1 MNRAKFLST
10 MRLWAVCILVLS
22 AFCLAGNIQRAYA
35 ETYTTMDSSGNLIT
49 SDSLESAIETARI
62 TGRPIALDPG
72 HSDGM
77 SGRDPGAIGPSGLRE
92 GDVAWSTAMSTK
104 YYLEK
109 WGIKVVVVRGQNE
122 DPTLKE
128 RVQRAV
134 DAKCCAIV
142 SMHYNSAGPN
152 AVGSMVLTP
161 RNIRYNND
169 LYTAGQKLAKAI
181 NGELNKRAGITTRWD
196 SAPTKGYG
204 GGDTYD
210 TGEESDYFG
219 IIRYARRNGILG
231 VIIEHEFISNPSM
244 EAKLSNSAFIDRI
257 GYADAWGIWDHFYA
271 SKTWWSMSRVD
282 AWSGSDGQITMRPH
296 LVGVG
301 SGMTYSYYYKIS
313 GGSWVTLAENTTNTS
328 YSFTPLSGG
337 TYTLYITAKSS
348 DGTSVSRQIE
358 YKAGTIQQSPG
369 WHKTDNGWMYF
380 NSNGEAYSSRWF
392 KDSDGWHFFNAA
404 GIAARGWA
412 YTTNNDIFYFDPSQ
426 EHHPALLGEVT
437 LNGGRHYY
445 FDEHSGLAQDRWVKL
460 PGGNWVYASKEGAFI
475 SGWHYIGGN
484 KIFYFD
490 TEDPTHPALFGE
502 VVLNGGRHYW
512 FDENQGMASNQW
524 VETKPG
530 SKSFASK
537 EGAFVSGWHYTTGG
551 KLFYFDE
558 EQPDHP
564 VKLGE
569 VALDGHYYWFDKTEG
584 LARKQWVTLPNGD
597 KAWAT
602 QEGSLTGRIINGE
615 FFAADGSQPTG
626 KVDLGDIVVYVS
638 EDHKLLTGWQKIDGK
653 DYFFNDDGRPAS
665 GWLNYGGSWYFLDS
679 NGLMQTGWVHPSG
692 SYWYHLAAN
701 GKMDT
706 GWIKDGGKDYYL
718 DPTSGAMKTG
728 YLSWGGK
735 LYHADSD
742 GAMYEAPCYYPDM
755 LRYAQNIY
763 SATRWLIQIDTH
775 QNRFAVYYG
784 SYGNWVP
791 WHEWYCTTGAPG
803 MWTPHGQFSAGMKG
817 LYFGSGYRCWY
828 YTQIS
833 GDYLIHSIL
842 YNSDGYTVRDG
853 RLGYHGSHGCV
864 RLATENAK
872 WVYNNIPYG
881 TKIYIW

>member
-1 MNRAKFLST
+1 
-10 MRLWAVCILVLS
+10 
-22 AFCLAGNIQRAYA
+22 
-35 ETYTTMDSSGNLIT
+35 
-49 SDSLESAIETARI
+49 
-62 TGRPIALDPG
+62 
-72 HSDGM
+72 
-77 SGRDPGAIGPSGLRE
+77 
-92 GDVAWSTAMSTK
+92 
-104 YYLEK
+104 
-109 WGIKVVVVRGQNE
+109 
-122 DPTLKE
+122 
-128 RVQRAV
+128 
-134 DAKCCAIV
+134 
-142 SMHYNSAGPN
+142 
-152 AVGSMVLTP
+152 
-161 RNIRYNND
+161 
-169 LYTAGQKLAKAI
+169 
-181 NGELNKRAGITTRWD
+181 
-196 SAPTKGYG
+196 
-204 GGDTYD
+204 
-210 TGEESDYFG
+210 
-219 IIRYARRNGILG
+219 
-231 VIIEHEFISNPSM
+231 
-244 EAKLSNSAFIDRI
+244 
-257 GYADAWGIWDHFYA
+257 
-271 SKTWWSMSRVD
+271 
-282 AWSGSDGQITMRPH
+282 
-296 LVGVG
+296 
-301 SGMTYSYYYKIS
+301 
-313 GGSWVTLAENTTNTS
+313 
-328 YSFTPLSGG
+328 
-337 TYTLYITAKSS
+337 
-348 DGTSVSRQIE
+348 
-358 YKAGTIQQSPG
+358 
-369 WHKTDNGWMYF
+369 
-380 NSNGEAYSSRWF
+380 
-392 KDSDGWHFFNAA
+392 
-404 GIAARGWA
+404 
-412 YTTNNDIFYFDPSQ
+412 
-426 EHHPALLGEVT
+426 
-437 LNGGRHYY
+437 
-445 FDEHSGLAQDRWVKL
+445 
-460 PGGNWVYASKEGAFI
+460 
-475 SGWHYIGGN
+475 
-484 KIFYFD
+484 
-490 TEDPTHPALFGE
+490 
-502 VVLNGGRHYW
+502 
-512 FDENQGMASNQW
+512 MASNQW

-569 VALDGHYYWFDKTEG
+569 VALNGHYYWFDKTEG

-679 NGLMQTGWVHPSG
+679 SGLMQTGWVHPSG

-803 MWTPHGQFSAGMKG
+803 MWTPHGQFTAGMKG

-833 GDYLIHSIL
+833 GEYLIHSIL

>member
-10 MRLWAVCILVLS
+10 TRLWAVCVLVLS

-35 ETYTTMDSSGNLIT
+35 ETYTTMDSSGNLVT

-142 SMHYNSAGPN
+142 SMHYNSAGPY

-161 RNIRYNND
+161 RNVRYNND

-380 NSNGEAYSSRWF
+380 NSNGEAYSSCWF

-445 FDEHSGLAQDRWVKL
+445 FDESRGLVQDRWVKL

-475 SGWHYIGGN
+475 SGWHYIGN
-484 KIFYFD
+484 DIFYFD

-502 VVLNGGRHYW
+502 VVLNGGHHYW

-524 VETKPG
+524 VTL
-530 SKSFASK
+530 AN
-537 EGAFVSGWHYTTGG
+537 G
-551 KLFYFDE
+551 KR
-558 EQPDHP
+558 
-564 VKLGE
+564 V
-569 VALDGHYYWFDKTEG
+569 
-584 LARKQWVTLPNGD
+584 
-597 KAWAT
+597 WAT
-602 QEGSLTGRIINGE
+602 AEGSLAE
-615 FFAADGSQPTG
+615 SDAKDA
-626 KVDLGDIVVYVS
+626 
-638 EDHKLLTGWQKIDGK
+638 KLITD
-653 DYFFNDDGRPAS
+653 A
-665 GWLNYGGSWYFLDS
+665 
-679 NGLMQTGWVHPSG
+679 PSG
-692 SYWYHLAAN
+692 ETEKPDDNNTPDKPSDDPSDKPSEVTWSTETTILGEASLSKDALVADLKAGLAAR
-701 GKMDT
+701 GISYPKELAE
-706 GWIKDGGKDYYL
+706 K
-718 DPTSGAMKTG
+718 GAATPEEFIDQLWDAATAEGVRPEVLYAQAMLETG
-728 YLSWGGK
+728 YLQFNGDVSVGQCNFGGMGATGNGVPGDSYQNVHEGLLAQAQHLRVYTGNTPLTNIVDKRFGNWLLNRQKANPATTIGK
-735 LYHADSD
+735 LVGSWAMSPTYAD
-742 GAMYEAPCYYPDM
+742 
-755 LRYAQNIY
+755 
-763 SATRWLIQIDTH
+763 QI
-775 QNRFAVYYG
+775 V
-784 SYGNWVP
+784 
-791 WHEWYCTTGAPG
+791 
-803 MWTPHGQFSAGMKG
+803 
-817 LYFGSGYRCWY
+817 
-828 YTQIS
+828 
-833 GDYLIHSIL
+833 SIL
-842 YNSDGYTVRDG
+842 N
-853 RLGYHGSHGCV
+853 RL
-864 RLATENAK
+864 
-872 WVYNNIPYG
+872 
-881 TKIYIW
+881 

>member
-10 MRLWAVCILVLS
+10 MRLWAVCVLVLS

-92 GDVAWSTAMSTK
+92 GDVAWNTAMSTK

-181 NGELNKRAGITTRWD
+181 NGELNKRAGITNRWD

-296 LVGVG
+296 LIGVG

-348 DGTSVSRQIE
+348 DGTSVSRQME
-358 YKAGTIQQSPG
+358 YKAGTIQQSSG

-380 NSNGEAYSSRWF
+380 NSNGEAYSSCWF

-445 FDEHSGLAQDRWVKL
+445 FDESRGLVKDRWVKL
-460 PGGNWVYASKEGAFI
+460 PDGNWVYASKEGAFI
-475 SGWHYIGGN
+475 SGWHYIGN
-484 KIFYFD
+484 DIFYFD

-502 VVLNGGRHYW
+502 VTLNGGRHYW

-524 VETKPG
+524 VTL
-530 SKSFASK
+530 AN
-537 EGAFVSGWHYTTGG
+537 G
-551 KLFYFDE
+551 KR
-558 EQPDHP
+558 
-564 VKLGE
+564 V
-569 VALDGHYYWFDKTEG
+569 
-584 LARKQWVTLPNGD
+584 
-597 KAWAT
+597 WAT
-602 QEGSLTGRIINGE
+602 AEGSLAE
-615 FFAADGSQPTG
+615 SDAKDA
-626 KVDLGDIVVYVS
+626 
-638 EDHKLLTGWQKIDGK
+638 KLITD
-653 DYFFNDDGRPAS
+653 A
-665 GWLNYGGSWYFLDS
+665 
-679 NGLMQTGWVHPSG
+679 PSG
-692 SYWYHLAAN
+692 DTEKPDDNNTPDKPSDDPSDKPSDKPSEVTWSTETTILGEANLSKDALVADLKAGLAAR
-701 GKMDT
+701 GISYPKELAE
-706 GWIKDGGKDYYL
+706 K
-718 DPTSGAMKTG
+718 GAATPEEFVDQLWDAAIAEGVRPEVLYAQAMLETG
-728 YLSWGGK
+728 YLQFNGDVSVGQCNFGGMGATGNGVPGDSYQNVHEGLLAQAQHLRVYTGNTPLTNIVDKRFGNWLLNRQKANPATTIGK
-735 LYHADSD
+735 LVGSWAMSPTYAD
-742 GAMYEAPCYYPDM
+742 
-755 LRYAQNIY
+755 
-763 SATRWLIQIDTH
+763 QI
-775 QNRFAVYYG
+775 V
-784 SYGNWVP
+784 
-791 WHEWYCTTGAPG
+791 
-803 MWTPHGQFSAGMKG
+803 
-817 LYFGSGYRCWY
+817 
-828 YTQIS
+828 
-833 GDYLIHSIL
+833 SIL
-842 YNSDGYTVRDG
+842 N
-853 RLGYHGSHGCV
+853 RL
-864 RLATENAK
+864 
-872 WVYNNIPYG
+872 
-881 TKIYIW
+881 

>member
-1 MNRAKFLST
+1 MQRTYFDIKFQKDLPLFLVVALLAISVSLVAPAKI
-10 MRLWAVCILVLS
+10 V
-22 AFCLAGNIQRAYA
+22 YA
-35 ETYTTMDSSGNLIT
+35 ENAGSQESSQLSVPT
-49 SDSLESAIETARI
+49 SENTSQSTQNAEASPSQGTKPLDNSQADNAAPSNGAAQTNTNMGSSAANQNNAQNGASSSLDKSGDPSQPSTSESSEA
-62 TGRPIALDPG
+62 
-72 HSDGM
+72 
-77 SGRDPGAIGPSGLRE
+77 
-92 GDVAWSTAMSTK
+92 
-104 YYLEK
+104 
-109 WGIKVVVVRGQNE
+109 
-122 DPTLKE
+122 
-128 RVQRAV
+128 
-134 DAKCCAIV
+134 
-142 SMHYNSAGPN
+142 
-152 AVGSMVLTP
+152 
-161 RNIRYNND
+161 
-169 LYTAGQKLAKAI
+169 
-181 NGELNKRAGITTRWD
+181 
-196 SAPTKGYG
+196 SAPDSPKPT
-204 GGDTYD
+204 
-210 TGEESDYFG
+210 FG
-219 IIRYARRNGILG
+219 WEKCAEGFRYKDENG
-231 VIIEHEFISNPSM
+231 
-244 EAKLSNSAFIDRI
+244 
-257 GYADAWGIWDHFYA
+257 
-271 SKTWWSMSRVD
+271 
-282 AWSGSDGQITMRPH
+282 
-296 LVGVG
+296 
-301 SGMTYSYYYKIS
+301 SYLK
-313 GGSWVTLAENTTNTS
+313 NC
-328 YSFTPLSGG
+328 
-337 TYTLYITAKSS
+337 
-348 DGTSVSRQIE
+348 
-358 YKAGTIQQSPG
+358 
-369 WHKTDNGWMYF
+369 
-380 NSNGEAYSSRWF
+380 WF

-445 FDEHSGLAQDRWVKL
+445 FDESRGLVQDRWVKL

-475 SGWHYIGGN
+475 SGWHYIGSDIFYFDTGDPTHPALFGEVVLNGGRHYYFDEHSGLAQDRWVKLPNGNWVYASKEGAFISGWHYIGSN

-569 VALDGHYYWFDKTEG
+569 VALNGHYYWFDKTEG

-803 MWTPHGQFSAGMKG
+803 MWTPHGQFTAGMKG

-833 GDYLIHSIL
+833 GEYLIHSIL

>member
-1 MNRAKFLST
+1 
-10 MRLWAVCILVLS
+10 
-22 AFCLAGNIQRAYA
+22 
-35 ETYTTMDSSGNLIT
+35 
-49 SDSLESAIETARI
+49 
-62 TGRPIALDPG
+62 
-72 HSDGM
+72 
-77 SGRDPGAIGPSGLRE
+77 
-92 GDVAWSTAMSTK
+92 
-104 YYLEK
+104 
-109 WGIKVVVVRGQNE
+109 
-122 DPTLKE
+122 
-128 RVQRAV
+128 
-134 DAKCCAIV
+134 
-142 SMHYNSAGPN
+142 
-152 AVGSMVLTP
+152 
-161 RNIRYNND
+161 
-169 LYTAGQKLAKAI
+169 
-181 NGELNKRAGITTRWD
+181 
-196 SAPTKGYG
+196 
-204 GGDTYD
+204 
-210 TGEESDYFG
+210 
-219 IIRYARRNGILG
+219 
-231 VIIEHEFISNPSM
+231 
-244 EAKLSNSAFIDRI
+244 
-257 GYADAWGIWDHFYA
+257 
-271 SKTWWSMSRVD
+271 
-282 AWSGSDGQITMRPH
+282 
-296 LVGVG
+296 
-301 SGMTYSYYYKIS
+301 
-313 GGSWVTLAENTTNTS
+313 
-328 YSFTPLSGG
+328 
-337 TYTLYITAKSS
+337 
-348 DGTSVSRQIE
+348 
-358 YKAGTIQQSPG
+358 
-369 WHKTDNGWMYF
+369 
-380 NSNGEAYSSRWF
+380 
-392 KDSDGWHFFNAA
+392 
-404 GIAARGWA
+404 
-412 YTTNNDIFYFDPSQ
+412 
-426 EHHPALLGEVT
+426 
-437 LNGGRHYY
+437 
-445 FDEHSGLAQDRWVKL
+445 
-460 PGGNWVYASKEGAFI
+460 
-475 SGWHYIGGN
+475 
-484 KIFYFD
+484 
-490 TEDPTHPALFGE
+490 
-502 VVLNGGRHYW
+502 
-512 FDENQGMASNQW
+512 MASNQW

-569 VALDGHYYWFDKTEG
+569 VALSGNYYWFDKTEG

-679 NGLMQTGWVHPSG
+679 NGLMQTSWVHPSG
-692 SYWYHLAAN
+692 SYWYHLATN

-755 LRYAQNIY
+755 LHYAQNIY

>member
-1 MNRAKFLST
+1 MQRTYFDTKLQKDPPLFFVVVLLAISVSLVAPAKI
-10 MRLWAVCILVLS
+10 V
-22 AFCLAGNIQRAYA
+22 YA
-35 ETYTTMDSSGNLIT
+35 ENAGSQESSQLSVPT
-49 SDSLESAIETARI
+49 SENTSQSTQNVEASPSHGTKPLDNSQADNAAPSNGAAQTNTNMGSSAANQNNAQNGASSSLEKS
-62 TGRPIALDPG
+62 GDP
-72 HSDGM
+72 SQ
-77 SGRDPGAIGPSGLRE
+77 PSTSE
-92 GDVAWSTAMSTK
+92 SSEA
-104 YYLEK
+104 
-109 WGIKVVVVRGQNE
+109 
-122 DPTLKE
+122 
-128 RVQRAV
+128 
-134 DAKCCAIV
+134 
-142 SMHYNSAGPN
+142 
-152 AVGSMVLTP
+152 
-161 RNIRYNND
+161 
-169 LYTAGQKLAKAI
+169 
-181 NGELNKRAGITTRWD
+181 
-196 SAPTKGYG
+196 SAPDSPKPTSGWEKCAEG
-204 GGDTYD
+204 
-210 TGEESDYFG
+210 F
-219 IIRYARRNGILG
+219 RYKDENG
-231 VIIEHEFISNPSM
+231 
-244 EAKLSNSAFIDRI
+244 
-257 GYADAWGIWDHFYA
+257 
-271 SKTWWSMSRVD
+271 
-282 AWSGSDGQITMRPH
+282 
-296 LVGVG
+296 
-301 SGMTYSYYYKIS
+301 SYLK
-313 GGSWVTLAENTTNTS
+313 NC
-328 YSFTPLSGG
+328 
-337 TYTLYITAKSS
+337 
-348 DGTSVSRQIE
+348 
-358 YKAGTIQQSPG
+358 
-369 WHKTDNGWMYF
+369 
-380 NSNGEAYSSRWF
+380 WF

-445 FDEHSGLAQDRWVKL
+445 FDESRGLVQDKWVKL
-460 PGGNWVYASKEGAFI
+460 PNGNWVYASKEGAFI
-475 SGWHYIGGN
+475 SGWHYVGN
-484 KIFYFD
+484 DIFYFD

-502 VVLNGGRHYW
+502 VTLNGGRHYW

-530 SKSFASK
+530 SRSFASK

-569 VALDGHYYWFDKTEG
+569 VALNGHYYWFDKTEG

>member
-142 SMHYNSAGPN
+142 SMHYNSAGPY

-161 RNIRYNND
+161 RNVRYNND

-380 NSNGEAYSSRWF
+380 NSNGEAYSSCWF
-392 KDSDGWHFFNAA
+392 KDSDGWHFFNGA

-445 FDEHSGLAQDRWVKL
+445 FDESRGLVQDKWVKL

-475 SGWHYIGGN
+475 SGWHYIGN

-524 VETKPG
+524 VTL
-530 SKSFASK
+530 AN
-537 EGAFVSGWHYTTGG
+537 G
-551 KLFYFDE
+551 KR
-558 EQPDHP
+558 
-564 VKLGE
+564 V
-569 VALDGHYYWFDKTEG
+569 
-584 LARKQWVTLPNGD
+584 
-597 KAWAT
+597 WAT
-602 QEGSLTGRIINGE
+602 AEGSLAE
-615 FFAADGSQPTG
+615 SDAKDA
-626 KVDLGDIVVYVS
+626 
-638 EDHKLLTGWQKIDGK
+638 KLITD
-653 DYFFNDDGRPAS
+653 A
-665 GWLNYGGSWYFLDS
+665 
-679 NGLMQTGWVHPSG
+679 PSG
-692 SYWYHLAAN
+692 DTEKPDDNNTPDKPSDDPSDKPSDKPSEVTWSTETTILGEASLSKDALVADLKAGLAAR
-701 GKMDT
+701 GISYPKELAE
-706 GWIKDGGKDYYL
+706 K
-718 DPTSGAMKTG
+718 GAATPEEFIDQLWDAATAEGVRPEVLYAQAMLETG
-728 YLSWGGK
+728 YLQFNGDVSVGQCNFGGMGATGNGVPGDSYQNVHEGLLAQAQHLRVYTGNTPLTSIVDKRFGNWLLNRQKANPATTIGK
-735 LYHADSD
+735 LVGSWAMSPTYAD
-742 GAMYEAPCYYPDM
+742 
-755 LRYAQNIY
+755 
-763 SATRWLIQIDTH
+763 QI
-775 QNRFAVYYG
+775 V
-784 SYGNWVP
+784 
-791 WHEWYCTTGAPG
+791 
-803 MWTPHGQFSAGMKG
+803 
-817 LYFGSGYRCWY
+817 
-828 YTQIS
+828 
-833 GDYLIHSIL
+833 SIL
-842 YNSDGYTVRDG
+842 N
-853 RLGYHGSHGCV
+853 RL
-864 RLATENAK
+864 
-872 WVYNNIPYG
+872 
-881 TKIYIW
+881 

>member
-1 MNRAKFLST
+1 MQRTYFDIKFQKDLPLFLVVALLAISISLIAPAKT
-10 MRLWAVCILVLS
+10 V
-22 AFCLAGNIQRAYA
+22 Y
-35 ETYTTMDSSGNLIT
+35 
-49 SDSLESAIETARI
+49 
-62 TGRPIALDPG
+62 
-72 HSDGM
+72 
-77 SGRDPGAIGPSGLRE
+77 
-92 GDVAWSTAMSTK
+92 
-104 YYLEK
+104 
-109 WGIKVVVVRGQNE
+109 
-122 DPTLKE
+122 
-128 RVQRAV
+128 
-134 DAKCCAIV
+134 
-142 SMHYNSAGPN
+142 
-152 AVGSMVLTP
+152 
-161 RNIRYNND
+161 
-169 LYTAGQKLAKAI
+169 
-181 NGELNKRAGITTRWD
+181 
-196 SAPTKGYG
+196 
-204 GGDTYD
+204 
-210 TGEESDYFG
+210 
-219 IIRYARRNGILG
+219 
-231 VIIEHEFISNPSM
+231 
-244 EAKLSNSAFIDRI
+244 
-257 GYADAWGIWDHFYA
+257 
-271 SKTWWSMSRVD
+271 
-282 AWSGSDGQITMRPH
+282 
-296 LVGVG
+296 
-301 SGMTYSYYYKIS
+301 
-313 GGSWVTLAENTTNTS
+313 AENTDSQEHSQLSTPTSENTSQSTQNAETSPLHGTKPLDNSQADNAAPSNGAPKTNTNTESSTANKNNTENGASSSLEKSGDSSQPSTSESSEASASDSPKPTFGWEKCAEGFRYKDENGS
-328 YSFTPLSGG
+328 YL
-337 TYTLYITAKSS
+337 K
-348 DGTSVSRQIE
+348 
-358 YKAGTIQQSPG
+358 
-369 WHKTDNGWMYF
+369 NC
-380 NSNGEAYSSRWF
+380 WF
-392 KDSDGWHFFNAA
+392 KDSDGWHFFNGA

-445 FDEHSGLAQDRWVKL
+445 FDEGRGLVKDRWVKL
-460 PGGNWVYASKEGAFI
+460 PSGNWVYASKEGAFI
-475 SGWHYIGGN
+475 SGWHYIGN
-484 KIFYFD
+484 EIFYFD

-502 VVLNGGRHYW
+502 VTLNGGRHYW

-569 VALDGHYYWFDKTEG
+569 VALGGNYYWFDKTEG

-665 GWLNYGGSWYFLDS
+665 GWLNYDGSWYFLDS
-679 NGLMQTGWVHPSG
+679 SGLMQTGWVHPSG

-755 LRYAQNIY
+755 LYYAQNIY

-872 WVYNNIPYG
+872 WIYNNIPYG

>member
-10 MRLWAVCILVLS
+10 MRLWAVCVLVLS
-22 AFCLAGNIQRAYA
+22 VFCLAGNIQRAYA

-92 GDVAWSTAMSTK
+92 GDVAWNTAMSTK

-181 NGELNKRAGITTRWD
+181 NGELNKRAGITNRWD

-358 YKAGTIQQSPG
+358 YKAGTIHQSPG

-380 NSNGEAYSSRWF
+380 NSNGEAYSSCWF

-445 FDEHSGLAQDRWVKL
+445 FDESRGLVQDRWVKL

-475 SGWHYIGGN
+475 SGWHYIGSDIFYFDTGDPTHPALFGEVVLNGGRHYYFDEHSGLAQDRWVKLPNGNWVYASKEGAFISGWHYIGGN

-490 TEDPTHPALFGE
+490 MEDPTHPALFGE
-502 VVLNGGRHYW
+502 VTLNGGRHYW

-524 VETKPG
+524 VTL
-530 SKSFASK
+530 AN
-537 EGAFVSGWHYTTGG
+537 G
-551 KLFYFDE
+551 KR
-558 EQPDHP
+558 
-564 VKLGE
+564 V
-569 VALDGHYYWFDKTEG
+569 
-584 LARKQWVTLPNGD
+584 
-597 KAWAT
+597 WAT
-602 QEGSLTGRIINGE
+602 AEGSLAE
-615 FFAADGSQPTG
+615 SDAKDA
-626 KVDLGDIVVYVS
+626 
-638 EDHKLLTGWQKIDGK
+638 KLITD
-653 DYFFNDDGRPAS
+653 A
-665 GWLNYGGSWYFLDS
+665 
-679 NGLMQTGWVHPSG
+679 PSG
-692 SYWYHLAAN
+692 DTEKPDDNNTPDKPSDDPSDKPSDKPSEVTWSTETTILGEASLSKDALVADLKAGLAAR
-701 GKMDT
+701 GISYPKELAEKSAATPEEFVDQLWDAAT
-706 GWIKDGGKDYYL
+706 AEGVRPEVLYAQ
-718 DPTSGAMKTG
+718 AMLETG
-728 YLSWGGK
+728 YLQFNGDVSAGQCNFGGMGATGNGVPGDSYKNVHEGLLAQAQHLRVYTGNTPLTSIVDKRFGDWLLNRQKANPATTIGK
-735 LYHADSD
+735 LVGSWAMSPTYAD
-742 GAMYEAPCYYPDM
+742 
-755 LRYAQNIY
+755 
-763 SATRWLIQIDTH
+763 QI
-775 QNRFAVYYG
+775 V
-784 SYGNWVP
+784 
-791 WHEWYCTTGAPG
+791 
-803 MWTPHGQFSAGMKG
+803 
-817 LYFGSGYRCWY
+817 
-828 YTQIS
+828 
-833 GDYLIHSIL
+833 SIL
-842 YNSDGYTVRDG
+842 N
-853 RLGYHGSHGCV
+853 RL
-864 RLATENAK
+864 
-872 WVYNNIPYG
+872 
-881 TKIYIW
+881 

>member
-1 MNRAKFLST
+1 
-10 MRLWAVCILVLS
+10 MRLWAVCVLVLS

-380 NSNGEAYSSRWF
+380 NSNGEAYSSCWF

-445 FDEHSGLAQDRWVKL
+445 FDESRGLVQDRWVKL
-460 PGGNWVYASKEGAFI
+460 PGGNRVYASKEGAFI
-475 SGWHYIGGN
+475 SGWHYIGN

-524 VETKPG
+524 VTL
-530 SKSFASK
+530 AN
-537 EGAFVSGWHYTTGG
+537 G
-551 KLFYFDE
+551 KR
-558 EQPDHP
+558 
-564 VKLGE
+564 V
-569 VALDGHYYWFDKTEG
+569 
-584 LARKQWVTLPNGD
+584 
-597 KAWAT
+597 WAT
-602 QEGSLTGRIINGE
+602 AEGSLAE
-615 FFAADGSQPTG
+615 SDAKDA
-626 KVDLGDIVVYVS
+626 
-638 EDHKLLTGWQKIDGK
+638 KLITD
-653 DYFFNDDGRPAS
+653 A
-665 GWLNYGGSWYFLDS
+665 
-679 NGLMQTGWVHPSG
+679 PSG
-692 SYWYHLAAN
+692 ETEKPDDNNTPDKPSDDPSDKPSEVTWSTETTILGEASLSKDALVADLKAGLAAR
-701 GKMDT
+701 GISYPKELAE
-706 GWIKDGGKDYYL
+706 K
-718 DPTSGAMKTG
+718 GAATPEEFIDQLWDAATAEGVRPEVLYAQAMLETG
-728 YLSWGGK
+728 YLQFNGDVSVGQCNFGGMGATGNGVPGDSYQNVHEGLLAQAQHLRVYTGNTPLTSIVDKRFGNWLLNRQKANPATTIGK
-735 LYHADSD
+735 LVGSWAMSPTYAD
-742 GAMYEAPCYYPDM
+742 
-755 LRYAQNIY
+755 
-763 SATRWLIQIDTH
+763 QI
-775 QNRFAVYYG
+775 V
-784 SYGNWVP
+784 
-791 WHEWYCTTGAPG
+791 
-803 MWTPHGQFSAGMKG
+803 
-817 LYFGSGYRCWY
+817 
-828 YTQIS
+828 
-833 GDYLIHSIL
+833 SIL
-842 YNSDGYTVRDG
+842 N
-853 RLGYHGSHGCV
+853 RL
-864 RLATENAK
+864 
-872 WVYNNIPYG
+872 
-881 TKIYIW
+881 

>member
-1 MNRAKFLST
+1 MQRTYFDTKLQKDPPLFFVVVLLAISVSLVAPAKT
-10 MRLWAVCILVLS
+10 V
-22 AFCLAGNIQRAYA
+22 YA
-35 ETYTTMDSSGNLIT
+35 EN
-49 SDSLESAIETARI
+49 
-62 TGRPIALDPG
+62 TGSQE
-72 HSDGM
+72 HSQ
-77 SGRDPGAIGPSGLRE
+77 L
-92 GDVAWSTAMSTK
+92 
-104 YYLEK
+104 
-109 WGIKVVVVRGQNE
+109 
-122 DPTLKE
+122 
-128 RVQRAV
+128 
-134 DAKCCAIV
+134 
-142 SMHYNSAGPN
+142 
-152 AVGSMVLTP
+152 
-161 RNIRYNND
+161 
-169 LYTAGQKLAKAI
+169 
-181 NGELNKRAGITTRWD
+181 
-196 SAPTKGYG
+196 SAPT
-204 GGDTYD
+204 
-210 TGEESDYFG
+210 S
-219 IIRYARRNGILG
+219 
-231 VIIEHEFISNPSM
+231 
-244 EAKLSNSAFIDRI
+244 
-257 GYADAWGIWDHFYA
+257 
-271 SKTWWSMSRVD
+271 
-282 AWSGSDGQITMRPH
+282 
-296 LVGVG
+296 
-301 SGMTYSYYYKIS
+301 
-313 GGSWVTLAENTTNTS
+313 ENTSQSTQNAEASPSHGTK
-328 YSFTPLSGG
+328 PSGD
-337 TYTLYITAKSS
+337 S
-348 DGTSVSRQIE
+348 Q
-358 YKAGTIQQSPG
+358 
-369 WHKTDNGWMYF
+369 TDNAAPANGAAQTNANTESSAASQNNAQNEASSSLEKSGDPSQPSTSESSEASAPDSPKPTSGWEKCAEGFRYK
-380 NSNGEAYSSRWF
+380 NENGSYLKNCWF

-445 FDEHSGLAQDRWVKL
+445 FDESRGLVQDKWVKL

-803 MWTPHGQFSAGMKG
+803 MWTPHGQFTAGMKG

-833 GDYLIHSIL
+833 GEYLIHSIL

>member
-1 MNRAKFLST
+1 MQRTYFDTKLQKDLPLFLVVVLLAISVSLVAPAKT
-10 MRLWAVCILVLS
+10 V
-22 AFCLAGNIQRAYA
+22 YA
-35 ETYTTMDSSGNLIT
+35 ENANSQ
-49 SDSLESAIETARI
+49 E
-62 TGRPIALDPG
+62 
-72 HSDGM
+72 HSQ
-77 SGRDPGAIGPSGLRE
+77 S
-92 GDVAWSTAMSTK
+92 
-104 YYLEK
+104 
-109 WGIKVVVVRGQNE
+109 
-122 DPTLKE
+122 
-128 RVQRAV
+128 
-134 DAKCCAIV
+134 
-142 SMHYNSAGPN
+142 
-152 AVGSMVLTP
+152 
-161 RNIRYNND
+161 
-169 LYTAGQKLAKAI
+169 
-181 NGELNKRAGITTRWD
+181 
-196 SAPTKGYG
+196 SAPT
-204 GGDTYD
+204 
-210 TGEESDYFG
+210 S
-219 IIRYARRNGILG
+219 
-231 VIIEHEFISNPSM
+231 
-244 EAKLSNSAFIDRI
+244 
-257 GYADAWGIWDHFYA
+257 
-271 SKTWWSMSRVD
+271 
-282 AWSGSDGQITMRPH
+282 
-296 LVGVG
+296 
-301 SGMTYSYYYKIS
+301 
-313 GGSWVTLAENTTNTS
+313 ENTSQSTQNAEASPSHGTKPSGDSQADNAAPLNGAAQTNANTESSAANQHNAQNGASSSLEKSGDPSQPSTS
-328 YSFTPLSGG
+328 ESSEASAPDSPKPTSGWEKCAEG
-337 TYTLYITAKSS
+337 F
-348 DGTSVSRQIE
+348 R
-358 YKAGTIQQSPG
+358 YK
-369 WHKTDNGWMYF
+369 DENGSYLK
-380 NSNGEAYSSRWF
+380 NCWF

-445 FDEHSGLAQDRWVKL
+445 FDESRGLVQDRWVKL

-475 SGWHYIGGN
+475 SGWHYIGN

-569 VALDGHYYWFDKTEG
+569 VALDGRYYWFDKTEG

-602 QEGSLTGRIINGE
+602 QEGSLTEKIINGK

-803 MWTPHGQFSAGMKG
+803 MWTPHGQFTAGRKG

-833 GDYLIHSIL
+833 GEYLIHSIL

>member
-1 MNRAKFLST
+1 MQRTYFDTKLQKDPPLFFVVVLLAISVSLVAPAKT
-10 MRLWAVCILVLS
+10 V
-22 AFCLAGNIQRAYA
+22 YA
-35 ETYTTMDSSGNLIT
+35 EN
-49 SDSLESAIETARI
+49 
-62 TGRPIALDPG
+62 TGSQE
-72 HSDGM
+72 HSQ
-77 SGRDPGAIGPSGLRE
+77 L
-92 GDVAWSTAMSTK
+92 
-104 YYLEK
+104 
-109 WGIKVVVVRGQNE
+109 
-122 DPTLKE
+122 
-128 RVQRAV
+128 
-134 DAKCCAIV
+134 
-142 SMHYNSAGPN
+142 
-152 AVGSMVLTP
+152 
-161 RNIRYNND
+161 
-169 LYTAGQKLAKAI
+169 
-181 NGELNKRAGITTRWD
+181 
-196 SAPTKGYG
+196 SAPT
-204 GGDTYD
+204 
-210 TGEESDYFG
+210 S
-219 IIRYARRNGILG
+219 
-231 VIIEHEFISNPSM
+231 
-244 EAKLSNSAFIDRI
+244 
-257 GYADAWGIWDHFYA
+257 
-271 SKTWWSMSRVD
+271 
-282 AWSGSDGQITMRPH
+282 
-296 LVGVG
+296 
-301 SGMTYSYYYKIS
+301 
-313 GGSWVTLAENTTNTS
+313 ENTSQSTQNAEASPSHGTK
-328 YSFTPLSGG
+328 PSGD
-337 TYTLYITAKSS
+337 S
-348 DGTSVSRQIE
+348 Q
-358 YKAGTIQQSPG
+358 
-369 WHKTDNGWMYF
+369 TDNAAPANGAAQTNANTESSAASQNNAQNEASSSLEKSGDPSQPSTSESSEASAPDSPKPTSGWEKCAEGFRYKDE
-380 NSNGEAYSSRWF
+380 NGSYLKNCWF
-392 KDSDGWHFFNAA
+392 KDSDGWHFFNGA

-437 LNGGRHYY
+437 LNGGCHYY

-537 EGAFVSGWHYTTGG
+537 EGAFVSGWHYTTGD

-665 GWLNYGGSWYFLDS
+665 GWLNYRGSWYFLDS

-803 MWTPHGQFSAGMKG
+803 MWTPHGQFTAGMKG

-833 GDYLIHSIL
+833 GEYLIHSIL

>member
-1 MNRAKFLST
+1 MQRTYFDTKLQKDLPLFLVVALLAISVSLVAPAKT
-10 MRLWAVCILVLS
+10 V
-22 AFCLAGNIQRAYA
+22 YA
-35 ETYTTMDSSGNLIT
+35 ENANSQ
-49 SDSLESAIETARI
+49 E
-62 TGRPIALDPG
+62 
-72 HSDGM
+72 HSQ
-77 SGRDPGAIGPSGLRE
+77 S
-92 GDVAWSTAMSTK
+92 
-104 YYLEK
+104 
-109 WGIKVVVVRGQNE
+109 
-122 DPTLKE
+122 
-128 RVQRAV
+128 
-134 DAKCCAIV
+134 
-142 SMHYNSAGPN
+142 
-152 AVGSMVLTP
+152 
-161 RNIRYNND
+161 
-169 LYTAGQKLAKAI
+169 
-181 NGELNKRAGITTRWD
+181 
-196 SAPTKGYG
+196 SAPT
-204 GGDTYD
+204 
-210 TGEESDYFG
+210 S
-219 IIRYARRNGILG
+219 
-231 VIIEHEFISNPSM
+231 
-244 EAKLSNSAFIDRI
+244 
-257 GYADAWGIWDHFYA
+257 
-271 SKTWWSMSRVD
+271 
-282 AWSGSDGQITMRPH
+282 
-296 LVGVG
+296 
-301 SGMTYSYYYKIS
+301 
-313 GGSWVTLAENTTNTS
+313 ENTSQSTQNVEASPSHGTKPSDNSQADNAAPANGAAQTNTNTGSSAANQNNAQNGASSSLEKSGDPSQPSTSESSEASAPDSPKPTFGWEKCTEGFRYKDENGS
-328 YSFTPLSGG
+328 YL
-337 TYTLYITAKSS
+337 K
-348 DGTSVSRQIE
+348 
-358 YKAGTIQQSPG
+358 
-369 WHKTDNGWMYF
+369 NC
-380 NSNGEAYSSRWF
+380 WF

-437 LNGGRHYY
+437 LNGGHHYY
-445 FDEHSGLAQDRWVKL
+445 FDESRGLVKDRWVKL

-475 SGWHYIGGN
+475 SGWHYIGN